1 MKYKVGDVVRV
12 RKDLSADGTCYRM
25 EHSKEGTFANLDME
39 GKHGK
44 LVTIK
49 RLEDG
54 MYRIEED
61 DFWWT
66 DGMFEGLVCS
76 LNTLD
81 RYSDACLSRKIR
93 KVMYNPPATIVWF
106 GDGDKIVSVADKGDK
121 YDWKHG
127 LALCILKKRMP
138 KNDYNRFYP
147 YFDRRDMI
155 VKRDANGEVCRD
167 KKGKVRY
174 IKNAPLWDVLV
185 RKYCPNGEWEKIK
198 KEWKK

>member
-1 MKYKVGDVVRV
+1 MKYKAGDKVRV
-12 RKDLSADGTCYRM
+12 RKDL
-25 EHSKEGTFANLDME
+25 KIGTFYQMEDMDVTDSFVSGMDQYS
-39 GKHGK
+39 GKV
-44 LVTIK
+44 VTIHGICGSK
-49 RLEDG
+49 YEIVEDNG
-54 MYRIEED
+54 KYN
-61 DFWWT
+61 WT
-66 DGMFEGLVCS
+66 DEMFEG
-76 LNTLD
+76 
-81 RYSDACLSRKIR
+81 SDGWGDCIT
-93 KVMYNPPATIVWF
+93 KVIYNPPATIVWF
-106 GDGDKIVSVADKGDK
+106 DDGDKIVSKADKGDK

-138 KNDYNRFYP
+138 KSDYNRFYP